1 MSKIAIITDS
11 SAFLP
16 DDLVRQLGIYVIPLT
31 VIWGEETFLDNVD
44 ITTTEF
50 YRRLRELPIHPTTT
64 QPNPEDFLAFYQKA
78 AVGHDGIVAPLI
90 SAELSGT
97 VSSAV
102 TAAAEFKT
110 VPVRVI
116 DTRSTSMGLGL
127 AVLAAARAAAA
138 GQSLDEVEK
147 AAVAICTKVKVLFV
161 VDTLEYLHR
170 GGRIGG
176 AAKFLGTA
184 LGLKPLL
191 HLNEGRV
198 DALERIRTKRK
209 AIDRMLELAHEYA
222 AGKPVRASVVHANV
236 PDEAEEL
243 RGVVEQQFNCIELH
257 VAQLA
262 PAIATHAG
270 PGTLGLAICPEDRD
284 ELVL

>member
-1 MSKIAIITDS
+1 MSNIAIITDS

-16 DDLVRQLGIYVIPLT
+16 DDVVQQLGIHVIPLR
-31 VIWGEETFLDNVD
+31 VMWGEETFLDNVEIKPD
-44 ITTTEF
+44 EF

-64 QPNPEDFLAFYQKA
+64 QPNPEDFLALYQKA
-78 AVGHDGIVAPLI
+78 APGHDGIVAPLI
-90 SAELSGT
+90 SSELSGT
-97 VSSAV
+97 VSSAL
-102 TAAAEFKT
+102 TAAEEFKT
-110 VPVRVI
+110 VPVRVV
-116 DTRSTSMGLGL
+116 DSRLTSMGLGL

-138 GQSLDEVEK
+138 GKSLDEVEQ
-147 AAVAICTKVKVLFV
+147 AATAVCSKVKILFV

-198 DALERIRTKRK
+198 DALEKIRTKRK
-209 AIDRMLELAHEYA
+209 AIDRMLELGHEYA
-222 AGKPVRASVVHANV
+222 AGKPVRASVVHANA

-243 RGVVEQQFNCIELH
+243 RGIVEKQFDCLELH

-262 PAIATHAG
+262 PAIAAHAG
-270 PGTLGLAICPEDRD
+270 PGTLGIAICPEDRN